1 MIRAVLKD
9 GVLHPVDPIPAD
21 WMPGQQFLVE
31 ESDHAIV
38 ISDDIDQ
45 WLRDLN
51 TQTAALFTAEEWSLI
66 EKNLQSAD
74 QQAKD
79 SVRREMGLQ

>member
-21 WMPGQQFLVE
+21 WMPGQQALVE
-31 ESDHAIV
+31 EGDRAIA

-51 TQTAALFTAEEWSLI
+51 SQTAALFTAEEWSLI
-66 EKNLQSAD
+66 EQNLNSAD
-74 QQAKD
+74 QQAKEY
-79 SVRREMGLQ
+79 VRREMGLH